1 MDRSAA
7 GCISGGRA
15 PYNVI
20 AFAVGHNHGTGP
32 MPNWIN
38 ATYNGVTHRIP
49 EFRPGPAF
57 WKNAAL
63 IRVTPSVM
71 DVGYVNSN
79 NLSSPWISG
88 SVGQDPTNNGNYFGP
103 LKSIYVDTRA
113 LQQCGWRDSK
123 DPEIYLGSRLK
134 D

>member
-7 GCISGGRA
+7 GRISGGRA

-38 ATYNGVTHRIP
+38 ATYNGVAHRIP
-49 EFRPGPAF
+49 EFRPGAAF

-88 SVGQDPTNNGNYFGP
+88 SSF
-103 LKSIYVDTRA
+103 A
-113 LQQCGWRDSK
+113 LPFPNQVWVKILPITATTSAR
-123 DPEIYLGSRLK
+123 
-134 D
+134 